1 MTHPVIT
8 ASRDAAPQPGTR
20 GAIAARKRLLLVTG
34 LSGAGHSSALKA
46 LEDMGYEAVDNLP
59 LFLLGGLVDHAAQ
72 LARPIAIGVD
82 SRTRDFSVAALS
94 DHVARLRDLRNVDVR
109 LLYLDCSDD
118 ILQRRFKETRRRHP
132 LAADRPVIDGIA
144 QERALLAPQR
154 HLADVA
160 IDTSE
165 LRLGDLKQILVGHFA
180 VDLSAQAQIAVV
192 SFSYREGLP
201 READLVFDVR
211 FLRNPHYDEALRPQ
225 TGQDAAVADFIE
237 ADPAF
242 APFFTSLTGM
252 LSPLLPAYD
261 REGKSYVTIAIG
273 CTGGRHRSVHIAERL
288 AAWLKGQGRGA
299 HLRHRDI
306 ALAGQTPAAGN
317 PSSTTRNDNPPA
329 AG

>member
-8 ASRDAAPQPGTR
+8 ASRDAAPQASARGPG
-20 GAIAARKRLLLVTG
+20 AAKKRLLLVTG

-59 LFLLGGLVDHAAQ
+59 LFLLGGLVEHAAM

-82 SRTRDFSVAALS
+82 SRTRDFSVAALNE
-94 DHVARLRDLRNVDVR
+94 HVERLRGLPGLEVK

-118 ILQRRFKETRRRHP
+118 VLQRRFKETRRRHP

-144 QERALLAPQR
+144 QERTLLAPLR

-165 LRLGDLKQILVGHFA
+165 LRLGDLKQILGGHFA
-180 VDLSAQAQIAVV
+180 VDRAVQAQIAVV

-211 FLRNPHYDEALRPQ
+211 FLRNPHYEESLRPH
-225 TGQDAAVADFIE
+225 TGCDAAVADFIE

-242 APFFTSLTGM
+242 APFFASLTNM
-252 LSPLLPAYD
+252 LAPLLPAYD
-261 REGKSYVTIAIG
+261 REGKSYVTIAI
-273 CTGGRHRSVHIAERL
+273 RHRSVHAAERL
-288 AAWLKGQGRGA
+288 AAWLKGQGRSV

-306 ALAGQTPAAGN
+306 ALAGN
-317 PSSTTRNDNPPA
+317 PSSTPVRDNPPA

>member
-1 MTHPVIT
+1 MT
-8 ASRDAAPQPGTR
+8 ASRGSAPETSPRRAADPR
-20 GAIAARKRLLLVTG
+20 RLLLVTG

-59 LFLLGGLVDHAAQ
+59 LFLLGGLIENPEM

-82 SRTRDFSVAALS
+82 SRTRDFSVEALEQ
-94 DHVARLRDLRNVDVR
+94 HMARLRALPGVELR

-118 ILQRRFKETRRRHP
+118 MLQRRFKETRRRHP

-144 QERALLAPQR
+144 QERALLAPLR
-154 HLADVA
+154 HIADVA

-165 LRLGDLKQILVGHFA
+165 LRLGDLKQMLLGHFA
-180 VDLSAQAQIAVV
+180 VEKTQAALSVI

-211 FLRNPHYDEALRPQ
+211 FLRNPHYDETLRPH
-225 TGQDAAVADFIE
+225 TGRDAAVADFIE

-242 APFFTSLTGM
+242 PPFFASLTAM
-252 LSPLLPAYD
+252 LGPLLPAYD

-273 CTGGRHRSVHIAERL
+273 CTGGRHRSVHLAERL
-288 AAWLKGQGRGA
+288 AAWLKGLGRNV

-306 ALAGQTPAAGN
+306 DIAGN
-317 PSSTTRNDNPPA
+317 TSSTSFKDNPPA

>member
-8 ASRDAAPQPGTR
+8 ASRDAAPQASARGPG
-20 GAIAARKRLLLVTG
+20 AAKKRLLLVTG

-59 LFLLGGLVDHAAQ
+59 LFLLGGLVEHAAM

-82 SRTRDFSVAALS
+82 SRTRDFSVAALN
-94 DHVARLRDLRNVDVR
+94 DHVIRLRGLPGLEVK

-118 ILQRRFKETRRRHP
+118 VLQRRFKETRRRHP

-144 QERALLAPQR
+144 QERTLLTPLR

-165 LRLGDLKQILVGHFA
+165 LRPGDLKQILGGHFA
-180 VDLSAQAQIAVV
+180 VDRAVQAQIAIV

-211 FLRNPHYDEALRPQ
+211 FLRNPHYEESLRPH
-225 TGQDAAVADFIE
+225 TGCDAAVADFIE
-237 ADPAF
+237 ADPAY
-242 APFFTSLTGM
+242 APFFTSFTNLLT
-252 LSPLLPAYD
+252 PLLPAYD

-273 CTGGRHRSVHIAERL
+273 CTGGRHRSVHTAERL
-288 AAWLKGQGRGA
+288 AAWLKGQGRSA

-306 ALAGQTPAAGN
+306 AISSN
-317 PSSTTRNDNPPA
+317 PSSTPVKDNPPA

>member
-8 ASRDAAPQPGTR
+8 ASRDAAPQASARGPG
-20 GAIAARKRLLLVTG
+20 AAKKRLLLVTG

-59 LFLLGGLVDHAAQ
+59 LFLLGGLVEHAAM

-82 SRTRDFSVAALS
+82 SRTRDFSVTALNE
-94 DHVARLRDLRNVDVR
+94 HVTRLRGLPGLDVK

-118 ILQRRFKETRRRHP
+118 VLQRRFKETRRRHP

-144 QERALLAPQR
+144 QERTLLAPLR

-165 LRLGDLKQILVGHFA
+165 LRLGDLKQILGGHFA
-180 VDLSAQAQIAVV
+180 VDRAVQAQIAIV

-211 FLRNPHYDEALRPQ
+211 FLRNPHYEESLRPH
-225 TGQDAAVADFIE
+225 TGCDAAVADFIE

-242 APFFTSLTGM
+242 APFFISLTNM
-252 LSPLLPAYD
+252 LAPLLPAYD

-273 CTGGRHRSVHIAERL
+273 CTGGRHRSVHTAERL
-288 AAWLKGQGRGA
+288 AAWLKGQGRSA

-306 ALAGQTPAAGN
+306 AISSN
-317 PSSTTRNDNPPA
+317 PSSTPVKDNPPA

>member
-8 ASRDAAPQPGTR
+8 ASRGPAPQASARGPG
-20 GAIAARKRLLLVTG
+20 AAKKRLLLVTG

-59 LFLLGGLVDHAAQ
+59 LFLLGGLVEHAAM

-82 SRTRDFSVAALS
+82 SRTRDFSVAALNE
-94 DHVARLRDLRNVDVR
+94 HVTRLRGLPGLDVR

-118 ILQRRFKETRRRHP
+118 VLQRRFKETRRRHP

-144 QERALLAPQR
+144 QERTLLAPLR

-165 LRLGDLKQILVGHFA
+165 LRPGDLKQILGGHFA
-180 VDLSAQAQIAVV
+180 VDRAVQAQIAVV

-211 FLRNPHYDEALRPQ
+211 FLRNPHYEESLRAR
-225 TGQDAAVADFIE
+225 TGCDADVADFIE

-242 APFFTSLTGM
+242 APFFASFTELLT
-252 LSPLLPAYD
+252 PLLPAYD

-273 CTGGRHRSVHIAERL
+273 CTGGRHRSVHTAERL
-288 AAWLKGQGRGA
+288 AAWLKGQGRSA

-306 ALAGQTPAAGN
+306 ALAGNA
-317 PSSTTRNDNPPA
+317 SSTPVKDNPPA

>member
-8 ASRDAAPQPGTR
+8 ASRDAAPQASARGPG
-20 GAIAARKRLLLVTG
+20 AAKKRLLLVTG

-59 LFLLGGLVDHAAQ
+59 LFLLGGLVEHAAM

-82 SRTRDFSVAALS
+82 SRTRDFSVTALN
-94 DHVARLRDLRNVDVR
+94 DHVTRLRGLPGLDVK

-118 ILQRRFKETRRRHP
+118 VLQRRFKETRRRHP

-144 QERALLAPQR
+144 QERTLLAPLR

-165 LRLGDLKQILVGHFA
+165 LRLGDLKQILGGHFA
-180 VDLSAQAQIAVV
+180 VDRAVQAQIAIV

-211 FLRNPHYDEALRPQ
+211 FLRNPHYEESLRPH
-225 TGQDAAVADFIE
+225 TGCDAAVADFIE

-242 APFFTSLTGM
+242 APFFTSLTNM
-252 LSPLLPAYD
+252 LAPLLPAYD

-273 CTGGRHRSVHIAERL
+273 CTGGRHRSVHTAERL
-288 AAWLKGQGRGA
+288 AAWLKGQGRSA

-306 ALAGQTPAAGN
+306 AISSN
-317 PSSTTRNDNPPA
+317 PSSTPVKDNPPA

>member
-1 MTHPVIT
+1 MSHPVMT
-8 ASRDAAPQPGTR
+8 ASRGSAPETSPRRAADPR
-20 GAIAARKRLLLVTG
+20 RLLLVTG

-59 LFLLGGLVDHAAQ
+59 LFLLGGLMENPEM

-82 SRTRDFSVAALS
+82 SRTRDFSVAALEQ
-94 DHVARLRDLRNVDVR
+94 HMARLRALPGIELR

-132 LAADRPVIDGIA
+132 LASDRPVIDGIA
-144 QERALLAPQR
+144 QERALLAPLR
-154 HLADVA
+154 HIADVA

-165 LRLGDLKQILVGHFA
+165 LRLGDLKQMLLGHFA
-180 VDLSAQAQIAVV
+180 VEQTQAALSVI

-211 FLRNPHYDEALRPQ
+211 FLRNPHYDETLRPH
-225 TGQDAAVADFIE
+225 TGRDAAVADFIE

-242 APFFTSLTGM
+242 APFFASLTAM
-252 LSPLLPAYD
+252 LAPLLPAYD

-273 CTGGRHRSVHIAERL
+273 CTGGRHRSVHLAERL
-288 AAWLKGQGRGA
+288 AAWLKGQGRGV

-306 ALAGQTPAAGN
+306 DIAGKT
-317 PSSTTRNDNPPA
+317 SSTSLNDNPPA

>member
-8 ASRDAAPQPGTR
+8 ASRDAAPQSGTR
-20 GAIAARKRLLLVTG
+20 GTSAARRRLLLVTG

-59 LFLLGGLVDHAAQ
+59 LFLLGGLMEHPEM

-82 SRTRDFSVAALS
+82 SRTRDFSVAALNE
-94 DHVARLRDLRNVDVR
+94 HMARLRGLPGVELR
-109 LLYLDCSDD
+109 LLYLDCSDEM
-118 ILQRRFKETRRRHP
+118 LQRRFKETRRRHP

-144 QERALLAPQR
+144 QERALLAPLR

-165 LRLGDLKQILVGHFA
+165 LRLGDLKQILGGHFA
-180 VDLSAQAQIAVV
+180 VDRPAQAQIAVI

-211 FLRNPHYDEALRPQ
+211 FLRNPHYDETLRPQ
-225 TGQDAAVADFIE
+225 TGRDAAVADFIE
-237 ADPAF
+237 ADAAF
-242 APFFTSLTGM
+242 APFFASLTNM
-252 LSPLLPAYD
+252 LAPLLPAYD
-261 REGKSYVTIAIG
+261 REGKSYVTVAIG
-273 CTGGRHRSVHIAERL
+273 CTGGRHRSVHLAERL
-288 AAWLKGQGRGA
+288 AAWLKGQGRNV

-306 ALAGQTPAAGN
+306 DIAGN
-317 PSSTTRNDNPPA
+317 RSSTPSKDNPPA